1 MGTPFELRYVAFVDV
16 LGFKTLVDRMATDR
30 RLFQTVRDALKA
42 VAGQAQSFQTY
53 RKGFNAERRARMRA
67 GGISFVG
74 DMRLQMTAFSDSFV
88 VSDTRPA
95 WHVLAAVQ
103 ALGSHFLR
111 KGILTRGG
119 VVHGPAYHRS
129 QVLFG
134 PAINDAY
141 HLETEVARYPRI
153 LVAPDVVSDVWGYH
167 SGLCRG
173 NLLRRDADGCWFVN
187 VLTPALSDWDAL
199 LVADVDKDDRPFR
212 RRIRKVLMEVLA
224 GTANNPAHRSK
235 VVWLANQFNTAT
247 ETNPIPIEDL
257 PAER

>member
-1 MGTPFELRYVAFVDV
+1 M
-16 LGFKTLVDRMATDR
+16 K
-30 RLFQTVRDALKA
+30 
-42 VAGQAQSFQTY
+42 
-53 RKGFNAERRARMRA
+53 A
-67 GGISFVG
+67 GGVSFVG

-119 VVHGPAYHRS
+119 VVHGPAYHRG

-153 LVAPDVVSDVWGYH
+153 LVAPSVVADVWGYH
-167 SGLCRG
+167 KGLC
-173 NLLRRDADGCWFVN
+173 NEKLLRRDADGCWFVN

-199 LVADVDKDDRPFR
+199 LVAEPDRDDRPFR
-212 RRIRKVLMEVLA
+212 RRIRKVLVDLLEGA
-224 GTANNPAHRSK
+224 ADSAAHRSK
-235 VVWLANQFNTAT
+235 VTWLINQFNAT
-247 ETNPIPIEDL
+247 SETNPIPLEDSGVV
-257 PAER
+257 